1 MFDMDVAI
9 RPPTCSLP
17 VIFLGDLE
25 ETCILCFSRRFC
37 SHVNCECVMSR
48 SDSLFSSERSLEDVV
63 FASASIQT
71 AFPFRERS
79 SRRLRAL
86 CLRISY
92 FLLHSPF
99 SLPPSVKSRPA
110 GFARSIRLHVD
121 RKFGGVTAAAG
132 SGVFPRGTAW
142 QGRAWQ
148 SMADRPSAVRHMAPF
163 TQIPNTGEREWKVPR
178 RGIHSRARRYD
189 IFFSPALHLTRS
201 WASLKIPGEVAR
213 GHCRVRKKT
222 ESLLRRK

>member
-9 RPPTCSLP
+9 RPPTCLLP

-48 SDSLFSSERSLEDVV
+48 GLIPSFHQNLPSRMWFSPRPQSKPRSHSGNGRAGGCEPY
-63 FASASIQT
+63 ASAFLT
-71 AFPFRERS
+71 
-79 SRRLRAL
+79 
-86 CLRISY
+86 SY
-92 FLLHSPF
+92 CILHSP
-99 SLPPSVKSRPA
+99 SLRPSVKSRPA

-142 QGRAWQ
+142 RGMAEYGRQ
-148 SMADRPSAVRHMAPF
+148 TECGSPHGSIYLDSKHR
-163 TQIPNTGEREWKVPR
+163 REWKVPR
-178 RGIHSRARRYD
+178 RRVIHSRAD
-189 IFFSPALHLTRS
+189 MTFSFPRF
-201 WASLKIPGEVAR
+201 AR
-213 GHCRVRKKT
+213 
-222 ESLLRRK
+222 